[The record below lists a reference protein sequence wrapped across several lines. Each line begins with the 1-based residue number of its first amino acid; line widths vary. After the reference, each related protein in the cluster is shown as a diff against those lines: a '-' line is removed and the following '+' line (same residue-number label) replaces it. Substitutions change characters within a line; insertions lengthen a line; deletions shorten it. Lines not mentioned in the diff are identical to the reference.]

1 MTFRFLTEEY
11 LTLLIAYAKSGYRT
25 YSGVFGSLTI
35 FNLDTT
41 RFPVLTLRRGIS
53 AEGFRTACLYQVDG
67 LSQGVGEMCTYRFNC
82 IYTHSPF
89 KACLLIAFLP
99 QDEACASSL

>member
-67 LSQGVGEMCTYRFNC
+67 LSQGVG
-82 IYTHSPF
+82 
-89 KACLLIAFLP
+89 K
-99 QDEACASSL
+99 CAHIVSTVFIHTRLSKPVY